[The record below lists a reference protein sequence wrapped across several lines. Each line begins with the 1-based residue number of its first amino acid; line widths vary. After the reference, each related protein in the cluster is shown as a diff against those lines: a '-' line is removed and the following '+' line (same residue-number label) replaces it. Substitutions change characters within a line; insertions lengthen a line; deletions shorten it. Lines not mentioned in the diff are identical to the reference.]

1 MCRLVTAL
9 AAGVMAIAPSAWA
22 LTQPGSA
29 TLIPVLDATETS
41 CTAVTNAGNVQMC
54 LDEQEGGMTIN
65 AQTDAAITP
74 ETFDPRCNLT
84 FNVVARGAGNDNV
97 FGWYNVTRDAGGV
110 SIKPAVSELY
120 TFILG
125 TDNAPFTREL
135 AVRED
140 PNYLGGEI
148 GFFIATGYPTA
159 VVGGPP
165 SSYQQIFY
173 SELAHN
179 PNEPGQDMP
188 SIHDIIWQSVTH
200 PDSFYFGWED
210 LLTGNDN
217 DFDDIFTLVTGIQCA
232 GGGDPCDTE
241 LEGVCKD
248 GTMQCQHGE
257 LACVSNLQPSDE
269 SCNALDD
276 DCNGMT
282 DDGDLCPKDHICDRG
297 KCVPTCSTGEFPC
310 SGGLV
315 CSEAGACV
323 DPRCEEVV
331 CPEGQ
336 ICEAGD
342 CIDPCEGVICPYDRV
357 CRLGICADPCQNVEC
372 DDGYSCH
379 LGVCVDCDCAGCDA
393 GQTCSSDVC
402 VEDACVDVPCEAGQ
416 HCVAG
421 ACVDNCDGVTC
432 PGGAACV
439 AGECEAPQL
448 GEGGA
453 SAGPAGGSGGS
464 GIVIGSGGSAAS
476 GMTPADPGDGGS
488 APGSGASSGSD
499 DMVGRRGAEA
509 AGCAC
514 RAAGAGFNSVAAWL
528 AALAIA
534 GFAARRRRAS

>member
-257 LACVSNLQPSDE
+257 LACVPNLQPSDE